1 MTDFA
6 ALRRNMVDCQLRTYD
21 VIDRGVLAAMD
32 TVPREAFVPASR
44 RELAYLD
51 QPVPLDELGGAGRA
65 LLTPMV
71 AARMLQ
77 TCALK
82 PGQSFIEYAG
92 GTGYL
97 AAVARVLG
105 ARAVVVENSPA
116 LREAAGRSLAAAGA
130 GDVAVT
136 DAPPAGSVDVILVS
150 GACETRPDSLLDRLA
165 EGGRLVA
172 IEGLGRAGRV
182 MLYRKSGEVVSG
194 RPVFDAAGPAV
205 ADFLAK
211 RAFAL

>member
-21 VIDRGVLAAMD
+21 VIDRGVLGAMD
-32 TVPREAFVPASR
+32 AVPREAFVPASR

-51 QPVPLDELGGAGRA
+51 QPAPLDELGAAGRA

-82 PGQSFIEYAG
+82 PGQSFMEYAG

-97 AAVARVLG
+97 AAAARALG
-105 ARAVVVENSPA
+105 ARAVLVEGSAA
-116 LREAAGRSLAAAGA
+116 LRQAAEAALEAAGAA
-130 GDVAVT
+130 DVAVM
-136 DAPPAGSVDVILVS
+136 DAPPAGAFDVILVS
-150 GACETRPDSLLDRLA
+150 GACEARPESLLALLA
-165 EGGRLVA
+165 DGGRLVA
-172 IEGLGRAGRV
+172 IEGLGRSGRV
-182 MLYRKSGEVVSG
+182 MLYRKTGDVVSG
-194 RPVFDAAGPAV
+194 RPVFDAAGPAI

-211 RAFAL
+211 PAFAL